1 VVHVSAPVSETVS
14 NPRSA
19 LSVPDPTQAQ
29 VPPQLWLRS
38 GRPMFGTAVRV
49 YVALAL
55 IAGALIFVPRG
66 PVFWG
71 MIGAGVLAFVLFPAV
86 IQGLLAPL
94 ERRVLAAGRREAT
107 GLLQEVRSRGL
118 VQRFAPHAWLTLQE
132 GRLHLR
138 RGDGRAAARAFTET
152 LRLSRSADTPAL
164 ISAQAQALVLAEQPE
179 QARELL
185 QRLGQR
191 QALSAGDQLQLG
203 LALLAGKGNGREI
216 LAHIH
221 AAQAGLGDLPRV
233 LAALA
238 LALHRADQA
247 EAGLVALQRAQD
259 SLGPEPD
266 PFDEA
271 LVQRGVKLLRTVQKA
286 HEKRDRKVQSKR
298 DEGAAR
304 VAAQMPTK
312 PASADEDRALGPAK
326 SARKAKKDERRASR
340 RAAKA
345 EKRTVAEAAP
355 TSKAAKVAPKG
366 KAAKAIE
373 PYKQKAAATVKP
385 VAVAPAVTE
394 PVAKPKDMAQE
405 TGSKPVAVAPAVPV
419 AKPKDMAQETG
430 SKPVAVAPAVTD
442 PVGLAPVA
450 KPKDMAQETGSK
462 PVAVA
467 PVTKEPVGL
476 APVTE
481 PVAKPKDMA
490 QETGSRPVAVAPV
503 AKDPVGLAPVAK
515 PKDMAQ
521 ETGSKPVAVAPVAKD
536 PVGLAPVAREVR
548 PEAPR
553 SPAPPAGAALFGSVA
568 AKPSGPGGP
577 TFGAPSGLRLPP
589 RPAASGPQPASTG
602 QPFAARPAAPASPA
616 AVPKVMSPVG
626 AGAADVPKVMSPV
639 GAGAADVPKVMS
651 PVGAGAAAVP
661 KVMSPLGASAADVPK
676 VMSPVGASAPVLGA
690 APGRAPV
697 LPPTAQ
703 SVSAPSLPAP
713 PRVQAAG
720 FEVPRVGQAAP
731 PALAQVLPDTD
742 DGWDDMLDALEADSS
757 RR

>member
-639 GAGAADVPKVMS
+639 GAGAAAVPKVMS
-651 PVGAGAAAVP
+651 PLGASAAAVP

-676 VMSPVGASAPVLGA
+676 VMSPVGASAPMLGA